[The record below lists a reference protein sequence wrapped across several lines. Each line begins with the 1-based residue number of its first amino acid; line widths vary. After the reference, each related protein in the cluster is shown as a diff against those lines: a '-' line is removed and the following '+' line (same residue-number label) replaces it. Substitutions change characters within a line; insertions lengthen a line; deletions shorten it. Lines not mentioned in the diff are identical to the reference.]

1 MKTTRR
7 EFIARVVFAGGA
19 LSFATRSW
27 AETCLLGTWYVKC
40 PFDGQIDK
48 VEEGTRQHIC
58 SRDHQQVFHDGGVT
72 VVCPNGH
79 YDKNFVKSDGCI
91 TSFKCRTCGAECNQT
106 PVVREK
112 PDKGKR

>member
-7 EFIARVVFAGGA
+7 EFIVRALCVGGA

-27 AETCLLGTWYVKC
+27 AETCLLGTWFVKC
-40 PFDGQIDK
+40 PFDKQIDK
-48 VEEGTRQHIC
+48 VEQGTRQHIC

-79 YDKNFVKSDGCI
+79 DNFVKSDGCI
-91 TSFKCRTCGAECNQT
+91 TSLKCRVCGAECNRT
-106 PVVREK
+106 TVAKHK
-112 PDKGKR
+112 PDRAK